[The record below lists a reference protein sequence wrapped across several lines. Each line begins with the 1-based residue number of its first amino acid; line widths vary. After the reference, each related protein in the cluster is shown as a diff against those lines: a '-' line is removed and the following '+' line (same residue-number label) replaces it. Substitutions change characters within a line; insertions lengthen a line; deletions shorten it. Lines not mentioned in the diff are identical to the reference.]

1 MGCSPQL
8 TDTIRSRHGRVRANA
23 ARSVVISGSSDRCE
37 ANLLRFRP
45 AGVPRSLSARSRG
58 WFAGRSTRGRRAGG
72 LRRRQRA
79 TGDDAVPCTADRPLD
94 WGTSWNCPRQ
104 GRCRVVLRRRP
115 AASGPH
121 AHALGTGSGAGSS
134 AASNLPGCRAH
145 AVFSAPGDA
154 RRAPTGRGRLDSAT
168 RRAAPARKPG
178 AYLLRPEGQAVM
190 ARDVLRVCS
199 SSLPTP
205 SGGAAQR
212 RTAPLALRSPG
223 GVSMPS
229 RALTSGKPCPRSTRR
244 QRVNTTRALLRNAT
258 RGEP

>member
-8 TDTIRSRHGRVRANA
+8 TDTIRSRHGRVRSNA

-37 ANLLRFRP
+37 ANLLCFRP
-45 AGVPRSLSARSRG
+45 AGVPMSLSARSRG

-134 AASNLPGCRAH
+134 AASNLPGCRVVLTECDPVGLTLFFPH
-145 AVFSAPGDA
+145 RAPRDGLRPAEAARIPRPGVRRLLGNQGRTCSGPRDRPSWHGMCSGCVHPA
-154 RRAPTGRGRLDSAT
+154 CQLPVAEQPHGARRRLRCDRLEESPCRRAP
-168 RRAAPARKPG
+168 
-178 AYLLRPEGQAVM
+178 
-190 ARDVLRVCS
+190 
-199 SSLPTP
+199 
-205 SGGAAQR
+205 
-212 RTAPLALRSPG
+212 
-223 GVSMPS
+223 
-229 RALTSGKPCPRSTRR
+229 
-244 QRVNTTRALLRNAT
+244 
-258 RGEP
+258 